1 MLKVNQLDKTYG
13 QDKHSLKS
21 VSFTAQPGEVTAII
35 GPSGAGKT
43 TILRSVNQ
51 LIRDDG
57 GQILLDDQDIRQAN
71 KAELRKI
78 RHHIG
83 MIFQN
88 YNLISPL
95 TALENVLHGR
105 LGAKS
110 TLAGMFGLYSTA
122 EKTEA
127 LALLSEVGLKDYAY
141 QRCDQLS
148 GGQQQRVGIARALMQ
163 HPKMILC
170 DEPIAS
176 LDPKSTKIVMDI
188 LRQLAREKKLII
200 LINLHQ
206 IDIAMA
212 YADHIVGINEGAIV
226 FEGPTEQVNDAVLQ
240 KIYRQKTEQK
250 VKVAANE
257 A

>member
-1 MLKVNQLDKTYG
+1 MLKVIQLDKTYG
-13 QDKHSLKS
+13 QNKHSLKD
-21 VSFTAQPGEVTAII
+21 VNFTAQPGEVTAII

-51 LIRDDG
+51 LIRDNG
-57 GQILLDDQDIRQAN
+57 GKILLDDQDIRQAN
-71 KAELRKI
+71 KSELRKI

-110 TLAGMFGLYSTA
+110 TFAGIFGMYSTD
-122 EKTEA
+122 EKQEA
-127 LALLSEVGLKDYAY
+127 LALLNEVGLGEYAY

-188 LRQLAREKKLII
+188 LRQLAKEKQLII

-206 IDIAMA
+206 IDIALE
-212 YADHIVGINEGAIV
+212 YADHIVGINSGEIV
-226 FEGPTEQVNDAVLQ
+226 FEGPSQAVDDQVLQ
-240 KIYRQKTEQK
+240 KIYRQADQPKQAVT
-250 VKVAANE
+250 ANE
-257 A
+257 N

>member
-88 YNLISPL
+88 YNLISPQSLSLLRMKFQLITYRSISNVYLIQMMNAKLFLNYTVKYL
-95 TALENVLHGR
+95 TTVDLV
-105 LGAKS
+105 
-110 TLAGMFGLYSTA
+110 
-122 EKTEA
+122 
-127 LALLSEVGLKDYAY
+127 
-141 QRCDQLS
+141 
-148 GGQQQRVGIARALMQ
+148 I
-163 HPKMILC
+163 
-170 DEPIAS
+170 
-176 LDPKSTKIVMDI
+176 
-188 LRQLAREKKLII
+188 
-200 LINLHQ
+200 
-206 IDIAMA
+206 
-212 YADHIVGINEGAIV
+212 
-226 FEGPTEQVNDAVLQ
+226 
-240 KIYRQKTEQK
+240 
-250 VKVAANE
+250 
-257 A
+257 

>member
-1 MLKVNQLDKTYG
+1 MLKVIQLDKTYG
-13 QDKHSLKS
+13 SNKHSLQS
-21 VSFTAQPGEVTAII
+21 VNFTAQPGEVTAII

-43 TILRSVNQ
+43 TILRSINQ
-51 LIRDDG
+51 LIRDDS
-57 GQILLDDQDIRQAN
+57 GQILLDDTDIRQAN
-71 KAELRKI
+71 PAELRKI

-110 TLAGMFGLYSTA
+110 TFAGMFGLYSNE
-122 EKTEA
+122 EKQEA
-127 LALLSEVGLKDYAY
+127 LELLDEVGLKDYAY

-188 LRQLAREKKLII
+188 LRRLAKEKQLII
-200 LINLHQ
+200 MINLHQ
-206 IDIAMA
+206 VDIAMD
-212 YADHIVGINEGAIV
+212 YTDHIIGINSGMIV
-226 FEGPTEQVNDAVLQ
+226 FEGATSTVDDQVLQ
-240 KIYRQKTEQK
+240 QIYRQADPQVVT
-250 VKVAANE
+250 ANE
-257 A
+257 S

>member
-1 MLKVNQLDKTYG
+1 MLKVIQLDKTYG
-13 QDKHSLKS
+13 SDKHSLKS

-43 TILRSVNQ
+43 TILRSINQ
-51 LIRDDG
+51 LIRDDS

-110 TLAGMFGLYSTA
+110 TVAGMLGLYSNE
-122 EKTEA
+122 EKAEA
-127 LALLSEVGLKDYAY
+127 LELLDEVGLKDYAY

-188 LRQLAREKKLII
+188 LRKLAKEKQLII

-206 IDIAMA
+206 VDIATE
-212 YADHIVGINEGAIV
+212 YSDHVVGINSGAIV
-226 FEGPTEQVNDAVLQ
+226 FEGATATVNEAVLQ
-240 KIYRQKTEQK
+240 KIYRQADGTSP
-250 VKVAANE
+250 VVSANE
-257 A
+257 N

>member
-1 MLKVNQLDKTYG
+1 MLKVIQLDKTYG
-13 QDKHSLKS
+13 SNKHSLKE
-21 VSFTAQPGEVTAII
+21 VNFTAQPGEVTAII

-51 LIRDDG
+51 LIRDDS

-71 KAELRKI
+71 KAQLRKI

-110 TLAGMFGLYSTA
+110 TFAGMFGLYSNA
-122 EKTEA
+122 EKMEA
-127 LALLSEVGLKDYAY
+127 IELLDEVGLKDYAY

-188 LRQLAREKKLII
+188 LRKLAKEKQLII

-206 IDIAMA
+206 IDVAME
-212 YADHIVGINEGAIV
+212 YADHIVGINSGAIV
-226 FEGPTEQVNDAVLQ
+226 FEGATSTVDDAVLQ
-240 KIYRQKTEQK
+240 KIYRQADSEKAA
-250 VKVAANE
+250 VSANE
-257 A
+257 K

>member
-1 MLKVNQLDKTYG
+1 MLKVIQLDKTYG
-13 QDKHSLKS
+13 QNKHSLKA
-21 VSFTAQPGEVTAII
+21 VNFTAQPGEVTAII

-110 TLAGMFGLYSTA
+110 TLAGVFGMYSAA
-122 EKTEA
+122 EKAEA
-127 LALLSEVGLKDYAY
+127 LSLLKEVGLGEYAY

-188 LRQLAREKKLII
+188 LRKLAQEKQLII

-206 IDIAMA
+206 IDIALD
-212 YADHIVGINEGAIV
+212 YADHIVGINSGEIV
-226 FEGPTEQVNDAVLQ
+226 FEGASGDVDDQVLQ
-240 KIYRQKTEQK
+240 RIYRQAAQPEQA
-250 VKVAANE
+250 VTANE
-257 A
+257 Q

>member
-1 MLKVNQLDKTYG
+1 MLKVIQLDKTYG
-13 QDKHSLKS
+13 SNKHSLQS
-21 VSFTAQPGEVTAII
+21 VNFTAKPGEVTAII

-43 TILRSVNQ
+43 TILRSINQ
-51 LIRDDG
+51 LIRDDS
-57 GQILLDDQDIRQAN
+57 GQILLDDTDIRQAN
-71 KAELRKI
+71 SAELRKV

-110 TLAGMFGLYSTA
+110 TFAGMFGLYSNE
-122 EKTEA
+122 EKQEA
-127 LALLSEVGLKDYAY
+127 LEILDEVGLKDYAY

-188 LRQLAREKKLII
+188 LRRLAKEKQLII

-206 IDIAMA
+206 VDIALD
-212 YADHIVGINEGAIV
+212 YTDHIIGINSGTIV
-226 FEGPTEQVNDAVLQ
+226 FEGATSTVDDQILQ
-240 KIYRQKTEQK
+240 RIYRQADQPT
-250 VKVAANE
+250 VTANE
-257 A
+257 S

>member
-1 MLKVNQLDKTYG
+1 MLKVIQLDKTYG
-13 QDKHSLKS
+13 SDKHSLQS
-21 VSFTAQPGEVTAII
+21 VDFTAQPGEVTAII

-43 TILRSVNQ
+43 TILRSINQ
-51 LIRDDG
+51 LIRDDS

-110 TLAGMFGLYSTA
+110 TIAGMLGLYSDA

-127 LALLSEVGLKDYAY
+127 LELLKEVGLQDYAY

-188 LRQLAREKKLII
+188 LRQLAREKQLII

-206 IDIAMA
+206 VDIAME
-212 YADHIVGINEGAIV
+212 YADHVVGINSGKIV
-226 FEGPTEQVNDAVLQ
+226 FTGPTSDVDDTVLQ
-240 KIYRQKTEQK
+240 NIYRQTDTSES
-250 VKVAANE
+250 VVSANE
-257 A
+257 N

>member
-1 MLKVNQLDKTYG
+1 MLKVIQLDKTYG
-13 QDKHSLKS
+13 SNKHSLQS
-21 VSFTAQPGEVTAII
+21 VNFTAQPGEVTAII

-43 TILRSVNQ
+43 TILRSINQ
-51 LIRDDG
+51 LIRDDS
-57 GQILLDDQDIRQAN
+57 GQILLDDTDIRQAN
-71 KAELRKI
+71 PAELRKI

-110 TLAGMFGLYSTA
+110 TLAGMFGLYSNE
-122 EKTEA
+122 EKQEA
-127 LALLSEVGLKDYAY
+127 LELLDEVGLKDYAY

-188 LRQLAREKKLII
+188 LRRLAKEKQLII
-200 LINLHQ
+200 MINLHQ
-206 IDIAMA
+206 VDIAMD
-212 YADHIVGINEGAIV
+212 YTDHIIGINSGMIV
-226 FEGPTEQVNDAVLQ
+226 FEGATSTVDDQVLQ
-240 KIYRQKTEQK
+240 QIYRQADPQAVT
-250 VKVAANE
+250 ANE
-257 A
+257 N

>member
-1 MLKVNQLDKTYG
+1 MLKVIDLDKSYNR
-13 QDKHSLKS
+13 QKQSLKA
-21 VSFTAQPGEVTAII
+21 VSFTAKPGEVTAII

-51 LIRDDG
+51 LIKDDA
-57 GQILLDDQDIRQAN
+57 GQILLDDEDIRQAN
-71 KAELRKI
+71 KANLRRI

-88 YNLISPL
+88 YNLIGPL

-110 TLAGMFGLYSTA
+110 TLAGMLGLYSA
-122 EKTEA
+122 DEKTEA
-127 LALLSEVGLKDYAY
+127 VKLLHDVGLADFAL

-176 LDPKSTKIVMDI
+176 LDPKSTKLVMDI
-188 LRQLAREKKLII
+188 LRELAQSKQLII

-206 IDIAMA
+206 LDIAQT
-212 YADHIVGINEGAIV
+212 YADHIVGINQGTIV
-226 FEGPTEQVNDAVLQ
+226 FEGSERALTPEKLQ
-240 KIYRQKTEQK
+240 AIYRQPETKAVT
-250 VKVAANE
+250 ADAN
-257 A
+257 

>member
-13 QDKHSLKS
+13 KDKHSLKA

-105 LGAKS
+105 LGGKS
-110 TLAGMFGLYSTA
+110 TLAGMFGLYSNA

-127 LALLSEVGLKDYAY
+127 LALLDEVGLKDYAY

-176 LDPKSTKIVMDI
+176 LDPKSTQIVMDI
-188 LRQLAREKKLII
+188 LRKLAQEKQLII

-206 IDIAMA
+206 IDVAMT
-212 YADHIVGINEGAIV
+212 YADHIIGINSGAIV
-226 FEGPTEQVNDAVLQ
+226 FEGPTTEVDDQVLQ
-240 KIYRQKTEQK
+240 RIYRQDTEIKTMVTADE
-250 VKVAANE
+250 N
-257 A
+257 

>member
-1 MLKVNQLDKTYG
+1 MLKVIGLDKSYNR
-13 QDKHSLKS
+13 QKQSLKS
-21 VSFTAQPGEVTAII
+21 VSFTAKPGEVTAII

-51 LIRDDG
+51 LIRDDA
-57 GQILLDDQDIRQAN
+57 GQILLDDTDIRQA
-71 KAELRKI
+71 KPAELRQI

-88 YNLISPL
+88 YNLIGPL

-110 TLAGMFGLYSTA
+110 TLAGILGLYSTA
-122 EKTEA
+122 EKNEA
-127 LALLSEVGLKDYAY
+127 LELLKAVGLGDFAL

-176 LDPKSTKIVMDI
+176 LDPKSTKLVMDI
-188 LRQLAREKKLII
+188 LRELAQSKQLII

-206 IDIAMA
+206 LEIAQT
-212 YADHIVGINEGAIV
+212 YADHIVGINQGTIV
-226 FEGPTEQVNDAVLQ
+226 YEGPQRALTPEKLQ
-240 KIYRQKTEQK
+240 AIYRQAPTKE
-250 VKVAANE
+250 VSAHA
-257 A
+257 

>member
-1 MLKVNQLDKTYG
+1 MLKVIQLDKTYG
-13 QDKHSLKS
+13 SNKHSLKA
-21 VSFTAQPGEVTAII
+21 VNFTAKPGEVTAII

-43 TILRSVNQ
+43 TILRSINQ
-51 LIRDDG
+51 LIRDDS
-57 GQILLDDQDIRQAN
+57 GQILLDDTDIRQAN
-71 KAELRKI
+71 KAELRKV

-110 TLAGMFGLYSTA
+110 TVAGMLGLYSSA
-122 EKTEA
+122 EKQEA
-127 LALLSEVGLKDYAY
+127 LQLLDEVGLKEYAY

-176 LDPKSTKIVMDI
+176 L
-188 LRQLAREKKLII
+188 RRLAKEKQLII

-206 IDIAMA
+206 VDIAMA
-212 YADHIVGINEGAIV
+212 YTDHIVGINSGAIV
-226 FEGPTEQVNDAVLQ
+226 FEGATNEVDDAVLQ
-240 KIYRQKTEQK
+240 HIYRQPDQSTA
-250 VKVAANE
+250 VAANE
-257 A
+257 N

>member
-1 MLKVNQLDKTYG
+1 M
-13 QDKHSLKS
+13 
-21 VSFTAQPGEVTAII
+21 TAII

-43 TILRSVNQ
+43 TILRSINQ
-51 LIRDDG
+51 LIRDDS
-57 GQILLDDQDIRQAN
+57 GQILLDDTDIRQAN
-71 KAELRKI
+71 KSELRKI

-110 TLAGMFGLYSTA
+110 TVAGMLGLYSPA
-122 EKTEA
+122 EKQEA
-127 LALLSEVGLKDYAY
+127 LQLLDEVGLKEYAY

-176 LDPKSTKIVMDI
+176 LDPKSTTIVMDI
-188 LRQLAREKKLII
+188 LRRLAKEKQLII

-206 IDIAMA
+206 VDIAMA
-212 YADHIVGINEGAIV
+212 YTDHIVGINSGAIV
-226 FEGPTEQVNDAVLQ
+226 FEGATKDVDDA
-240 KIYRQKTEQK
+240 IYRQSEQPAT
-250 VKVAANE
+250 VTANE
-257 A
+257 N

>member
-1 MLKVNQLDKTYG
+1 MLKVIQLDKTYG
-13 QDKHSLKS
+13 QNKHSLKN
-21 VSFTAQPGEVTAII
+21 VNFTAQPGEVTAII

-51 LIRDDG
+51 LIRDNS

-71 KAELRKI
+71 KSELRKI

-110 TLAGMFGLYSTA
+110 TFAGIFGMYSTD
-122 EKTEA
+122 EKQEA
-127 LALLSEVGLKDYAY
+127 LALLNEVGLSEYAY

-188 LRQLAREKKLII
+188 LRQLAREKQLII

-206 IDIAMA
+206 IDIALE
-212 YADHIVGINEGAIV
+212 YADHIVGINSGEIV
-226 FEGPTEQVNDAVLQ
+226 FEGASQEVDDQVLQ
-240 KIYRQKTEQK
+240 RIYKQADQPATA
-250 VKVAANE
+250 VAADEN
-257 A
+257 